1 MALNQKLAVLF
12 LVPYPLNRAPSQRF
26 RFEQYFRFLGEK
38 NIGYTV
44 QSFLDEKSWNILYSK
59 GNRMRKLWGVIKGF
73 ARRKWQML
81 QLGGYDYV
89 FIHREAAPLGPP
101 VFEWWITKIA
111 GKKII
116 YDFDDALWLPDN
128 SHENQLVAW
137 FKWRKKTA
145 YICKWAWKVSAGN
158 SYLADY
164 AGLYNTNVVLNPTTI
179 DPAWHAATVKHE
191 YNRTHDAIIGWTG
204 SHSTMKY
211 LEPFIPVMEE
221 LEKKYRLEFLLI
233 SNKKP
238 AWTLKSLRCWLWSEK
253 TEVEDL
259 RRIDIGIMPLPD
271 DDWAKG
277 KCGFKV
283 LQFMA
288 LEIPV
293 VASPVGVNS
302 ILIHNNENGFLASS
316 TQEWIEK
323 LQLLIENPE
332 LRKKFGIAGRKTV
345 EEKYSVNANKENF
358 LQLFQI

>member
-145 YICKWAWKVSAGN
+145 YICKWAWKVSAG
-158 SYLADY
+158 
-164 AGLYNTNVVLNPTTI
+164 
-179 DPAWHAATVKHE
+179 
-191 YNRTHDAIIGWTG
+191 WTG
-204 SHSTMKY
+204 SNSTMKY